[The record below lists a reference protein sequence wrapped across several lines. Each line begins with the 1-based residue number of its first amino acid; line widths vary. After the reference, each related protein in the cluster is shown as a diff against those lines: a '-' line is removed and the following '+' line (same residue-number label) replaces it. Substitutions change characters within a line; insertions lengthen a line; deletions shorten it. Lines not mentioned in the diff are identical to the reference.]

1 MPGYPMLPKIRNL
14 KMGDQINV
22 SRYSADGVL
31 QKMVVTTV
39 PQTMSAITYVYKL
52 ALDLPDGTYIAIE
65 RNNKI
70 DMYRIYD
77 TADGKEVRFRPN
89 FKPWTWRTEKE
100 KDAALIREGY
110 FVLEADD

>member
-1 MPGYPMLPKIRNL
+1 MLPKIQNL

-22 SRYSADGVL
+22 SRYSPYGVL
-31 QKMVVTTV
+31 QRMVVTTV

-77 TADGKEVRFRPN
+77 AADGKEVRFIPN
-89 FKPWTWRTEKE
+89 FNPWTRRTEK
-100 KDAALIREGY
+100 KRKMLR
-110 FVLEADD
+110 